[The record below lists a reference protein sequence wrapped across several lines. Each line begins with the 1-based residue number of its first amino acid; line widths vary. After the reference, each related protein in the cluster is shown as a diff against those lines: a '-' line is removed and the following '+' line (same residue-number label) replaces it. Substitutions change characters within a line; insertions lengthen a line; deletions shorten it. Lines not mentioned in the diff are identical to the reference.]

1 MAAVPAQLDAKAARS
16 TQRGAARR
24 KLRLPAQGAARSA
37 AANVLI
43 LDVSTTGLLLETASD
58 LAKGETIEVDI
69 PEAAGTRAV
78 VKWTSGRLF
87 GCEFAKPISPAAVS
101 AALLRAPYD
110 ARDNASSTATA
121 DARHPLGERALGP
134 RLSPGARLR
143 WIVGL
148 AILSWAIVAAAVS
161 IAWRFLF

>member
-24 KLRLPAQGAARSA
+24 KLRLPAQGAARST

-87 GCEFAKPISPAAVS
+87 GCEFAKPISAAAVS
-101 AALLRAPYD
+101 AALLRAPHD
-110 ARDNASSTATA
+110 VRDNPSSTA
-121 DARHPLGERALGP
+121 DGRHPAGERDLGP
-134 RLSPGARLR
+134 RLSPAARLR

-161 IAWRFLF
+161 IAWHFLF